1 MPTGE
6 AEGGMREVSK
16 KGMENG
22 RKDRRGTTDEEIGHH
37 QFGGKV
43 TFLLLLLLLLPGL
56 LLLLLP
62 LPLLPLPSPLL
73 PLLPLVLLFLPNRWS
88 TTTINPTPVLTTT
101 SITTITHLSYVIQH
115 ENETRLLLPSACA
128 RGTVVG

>member
-43 TFLLLLLLLLPGL
+43 TFLLLLLLLLLGLL

-62 LPLLPLPSPLL
+62 LPLLPLPPPLL
-73 PLLPLVLLFLPNRWS
+73 LLLPLVLLFLPNRWS

-101 SITTITHLSYVIQH
+101 SITI
-115 ENETRLLLPSACA
+115 
-128 RGTVVG
+128 

>member
-22 RKDRRGTTDEEIGHH
+22 RKDRRGRTDEEIGHH

-43 TFLLLLLLLLPGL
+43 TFLLLLLLLLLG
-56 LLLLLP
+56 
-62 LPLLPLPSPLL
+62 LPLLPLPLTP
-73 PLLPLVLLFLPNRWS
+73 PLPLVLLFLPNRWS